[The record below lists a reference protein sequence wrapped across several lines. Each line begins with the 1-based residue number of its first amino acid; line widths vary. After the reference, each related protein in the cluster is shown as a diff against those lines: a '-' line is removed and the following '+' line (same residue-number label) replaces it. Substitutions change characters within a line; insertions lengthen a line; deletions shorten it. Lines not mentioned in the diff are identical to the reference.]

1 MNSLIGH
8 HKPNKLANPTC
19 CLRPENGRRI
29 VGNTMDRAK
38 LPPLANGSRG
48 PGGYQ
53 GNRPEAFRR
62 AAPRGITAAA
72 DNAPAA
78 FPESARGIPEAS
90 HYAAFS
96 RLADCPDPAP
106 RFVVQ
111 CDSRGSPAWV
121 GAVPQ
126 GTMRFNTNAARSA
139 YASHRCQ
146 GASNSE
152 ALLPVRCQDGPEAG
166 EFLTKPLL
174 LLKHTGNAQLV
185 PNPLLRPLQVR
196 QARPG
201 DTDVGGQH
209 SAAT

>member
-29 VGNTMDRAK
+29 VGKTMDRAK

-62 AAPRGITAAA
+62 AA
-72 DNAPAA
+72 
-78 FPESARGIPEAS
+78 
-90 HYAAFS
+90 HAAFS
-96 RLADCPDPAP
+96 RQADCPDPAP